1 MKMGVS
7 KKVSLTVFGLIMAA
21 GAVMWLIQLWRG
33 LILTDMNNAYSWGL
47 YVSAL
52 AFFVGNAAG
61 GLVLSSM
68 IYLFG
73 VTALKPF
80 ARIGALCAF
89 ANVAAAMLIVLPD
102 LGRPFRVLNLLLH
115 PQIMSPLVWDVIVL
129 NLYAGL
135 SLIYLYLLM
144 LPDLAARTGF
154 LNKIALPVP
163 DPAGFSDRWAKRL
176 APFSL
181 VAAVGIH
188 VVTAWIFATQGARG
202 WWHTAVMAP
211 DFVAAALASGTA
223 VVMLVAVLC
232 YGTADK
238 LQSAFRIMVIFIATS
253 FFIHIF
259 LMYNDFVIH
268 AWYGSDHAKETLAI
282 TLQEYGLAH
291 AFEVLAPL
299 AGVLLLL
306 NARVRQTMSGIMAGC
321 LLIIAGI
328 FVHRILLMPA
338 AFNQMPLTLAPL
350 GSQHTLWS
358 VPIASG
364 RYVPPEDTFVSHHSY
379 FPTLVEILI
388 FAGVLSFVCAL
399 ILVAVHKLPVVKEG

>member
-1 MKMGVS
+1 MKMG
-7 KKVSLTVFGLIMAA
+7 KKISLTIFGLLMAT
-21 GAVMWLIQLWRG
+21 GVLMWGFQVWKG
-33 LILTDMNNAYSWGL
+33 LVLTDMHNAYSWGL

-73 VTALKPF
+73 VAALKPF

-89 ANVAAAMLIVLPD
+89 ANVSAAMLIVLPD
-102 LGRPFRVLNLLLH
+102 LGQPFRVLNLLLH

-135 SLIYLYLLM
+135 SLVYLYLLM
-144 LPDLAARTGF
+144 LPDLAANSGI
-154 LNKIALPVP
+154 LKKIALPVK
-163 DPAGFSDRWAKRL
+163 DPAGFSDTWAHRL
-176 APFSL
+176 APVSL
-181 VAAVGIH
+181 VAAVAIH

-223 VVMLVAVLC
+223 VVMFVAVLC
-232 YGTADK
+232 YGTAEK
-238 LQSAFRIMVIFIATS
+238 FQTAFRILAVFIATA
-253 FFIHIF
+253 FFIHVF

-268 AWYGSDHAKETLAI
+268 AWYGSDEAKDILAI
-282 TLQEYGLAH
+282 TLQEYGPAH

-299 AGVLLLL
+299 LGVVLLL
-306 NARVRQTMSGIMAGC
+306 NRKVRKTVSGIMAGC
-321 LLIIAGI
+321 LLMIAGI

-338 AFNQMPLTLAPL
+338 AFNHVPLTLAPL
-350 GSQHTLWS
+350 GSRNTPWS

-364 RYVPPEDTFVSHHSY
+364 RYNLPADTFVTHHSY
-379 FPTLVEILI
+379 FPTPVEILI
-388 FAGVLSFVCAL
+388 FTGALSFVCFVV
-399 ILVAVHKLPVVKEG
+399 ILAIHKLPILKEG

>member
-1 MKMGVS
+1 MGYS
-7 KKVSLTVFGLIMAA
+7 KKISLTVFSLIMAA
-21 GAVMWLIQLWRG
+21 GALMWVLQMWKGMIV
-33 LILTDMNNAYSWGL
+33 TDMHNAYSWGL

-89 ANVAAAMLIVLPD
+89 ANVTAAMLIVLPD
-102 LGRPFRVLNLLLH
+102 LGQPFRVLNLLLH

-135 SLIYLYLLM
+135 SLLYLYLLM
-144 LPDLAARTGF
+144 LPDLAARTGIWK
-154 LNKIALPVP
+154 KIALPVP
-163 DPAGFSDRWAKRL
+163 DPAGFSDIWARRL

-232 YGTADK
+232 YGTAEKFQD
-238 LQSAFRIMVIFIATS
+238 AFRIMAIFIATA
-253 FFIHIF
+253 FFIHVF

-268 AWYGSDHAKETLAI
+268 AWYGTDHAKDILAI
-282 TLQEYGLAH
+282 TLKEYGAAH

-299 AGVLLLL
+299 LGVILLL
-306 NARVRQTMSGIMAGC
+306 NRRMRQSVSGIFGAC
-321 LLIIAGI
+321 LLVISGI

-338 AFNQMPLTLAPL
+338 AFNQMPLTLSPL
-350 GSQHTLWS
+350 GSQNTLWP

-364 RYVPPEDTFVSHHSY
+364 RYHPLADTFVSHHSY

-399 ILVAVHKLPVVKEG
+399 ILLAVHKLPVIQEG